1 MAGNWQEVG
10 LGENLAR
17 TLIGGQGWLADPAL
31 ISAVLQRCVGVQMCT
46 QLQQFAATAG
56 PPYNVTLYK
65 SGENQNHQIAQYT
78 EKSIDLLEE
87 KLQQYPKGTKFTL
100 IPGSPA
106 TADQKSLEQEAATVF
121 AKHGMK
127 LESTP

>member
-1 MAGNWQEVG
+1 
-10 LGENLAR
+10 
-17 TLIGGQGWLADPAL
+17 
-31 ISAVLQRCVGVQMCT
+31 MCT
-46 QLQQFAATAG
+46 QLRQFAATAG

-87 KLQQYPKGTKFTL
+87 KLQQYPKGTNFTL

-106 TADQKSLEQEAATVF
+106 TADQKSLEHEAASVF